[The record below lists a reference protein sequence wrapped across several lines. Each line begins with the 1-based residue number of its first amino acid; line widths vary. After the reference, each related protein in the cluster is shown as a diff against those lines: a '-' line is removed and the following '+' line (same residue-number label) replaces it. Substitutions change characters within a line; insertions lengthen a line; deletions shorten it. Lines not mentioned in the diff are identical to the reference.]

1 MKTQLLALSAIA
13 GISAASVASA
23 AVVKITNGGTAID
36 GVTPGGFTAS
46 ATGTTYTTIDCSE
59 ASDGVVTLNA
69 SNEYVLDNITFVENG
84 VLVIPAGTIIRGEPR
99 SASSK
104 NDPGTLVITNTA
116 RIDAQ
121 GTAANPI
128 IFTTAA
134 IDENSDEI
142 ADGTSIV
149 VVDAGTKDA
158 YMTKS
163 ATQWTPGTTFLD
175 ADPKNSP
182 LAPAKGFASRTPGTS
197 PVVITTYDDPNTT
210 DKESYLS
217 TYTETTSENRSL
229 WGGIIIL
236 GDAPTSIG
244 LVSDDEV
251 YPSTKGDIA
260 GDVLNDLFEGSI
272 EGLKIANVSEKAVYG
287 GLNPNDNSGVMK
299 YVSIRHGGSGIGAAN
314 EINGLTMGGVG
325 RGTLIEN
332 IEVYAN
338 GDDGYEWFGGTVDT
352 KYLISLWNNDDSFDI
367 DEGFTGRGQFWFSL
381 QGDDTINGDHG
392 GEHDGTDA
400 AHDSIDVAAFG
411 SDDAG
416 LGIVPAYITVFN
428 ATYIGSGTH
437 ANTKT
442 DSKANRAFRIRD
454 SFNGEYYNSVF
465 SDFKDKP
472 LRDDD
477 SDNVGYFKVNNSIF
491 AGVDGASYANVAAL
505 LKSGTLPTKWTV
517 DNATLNEDP
526 YNVRRNG
533 LVNPFGDDIVAAWDR
548 NGTYGSGAGFD
559 PRPDTTASAVTSS
572 LATAAPTFFTATT
585 YKGAFSPNASDAN
598 IWTGSASSTSNPA
611 WSVFGSKFLNLQ

>member
-1 MKTQLLALSAIA
+1 
-13 GISAASVASA
+13 
-23 AVVKITNGGTAID
+23 
-36 GVTPGGFTAS
+36 
-46 ATGTTYTTIDCSE
+46 
-59 ASDGVVTLNA
+59 
-69 SNEYVLDNITFVENG
+69 
-84 VLVIPAGTIIRGEPR
+84 
-99 SASSK
+99 
-104 NDPGTLVITNTA
+104 
-116 RIDAQ
+116 
-121 GTAANPI
+121 
-128 IFTTAA
+128 
-134 IDENSDEI
+134 
-142 ADGTSIV
+142 
-149 VVDAGTKDA
+149 
-158 YMTKS
+158 
-163 ATQWTPGTTFLD
+163 
-175 ADPKNSP
+175 
-182 LAPAKGFASRTPGTS
+182 
-197 PVVITTYDDPNTT
+197 
-210 DKESYLS
+210 
-217 TYTETTSENRSL
+217 
-229 WGGIIIL
+229 
-236 GDAPTSIG
+236 
-244 LVSDDEV
+244 
-251 YPSTKGDIA
+251 
-260 GDVLNDLFEGSI
+260 
-272 EGLKIANVSEKAVYG
+272 
-287 GLNPNDNSGVMK
+287 MK

-411 SDDAG
+411 SDDRG

-585 YKGAFSPNASDAN
+585 YKGAFNPSASDAN

-611 WSVFGSKFLNLQ
+611 WSVFGAKFLNLQ